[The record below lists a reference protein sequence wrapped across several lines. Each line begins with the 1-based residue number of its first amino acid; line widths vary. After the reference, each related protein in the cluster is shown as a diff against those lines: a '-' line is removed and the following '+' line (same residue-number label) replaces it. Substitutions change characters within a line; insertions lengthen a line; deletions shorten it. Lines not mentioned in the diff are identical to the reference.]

1 MTDSLELL
9 AFNVEG
15 LTPEENELVSL
26 IAANVGYKDACK
38 RSGISERR
46 FQVLRVE
53 KPAFSGAVSRARRL
67 AQDLKVDSMEEIART
82 EPDNQRA
89 KNILDTIKWTASK
102 VDKEQYGDKLQVDH
116 QVTVNIG
123 EALANARARISRPRC
138 DPAITVDAE
147 YVDVSSTYDSRPTDS
162 ASQGLKPVVPDIFT

>member
-1 MTDSLELL
+1 MSDSTELL
-9 AFNVEG
+9 TFSVEG

-123 EALANARARISRPRC
+123 EALANARARVARPSC
-138 DPAITVDAE
+138 DPALAIDAE
-147 YVDVSSTYDSRPTDS
+147 YVDVSIAYNQSATDS
-162 ASQGLKPVVPDIFT
+162 ASQAPTPVVPDIFS